1 MPGGPAR
8 KGKAVAERT
17 QKPDQWISTDT
28 GVARLALLP
37 KGRRAGPGHR
47 RAASL
52 VEDQVGRDPVRSD
65 RTTGGVP
72 GRRTPVLSRAGVQKG
87 WAMIRNPSV
96 TTSDRPGVVRG
107 PHPKL
112 RSVSAYLR
120 VVKSGHYRQSA
131 RVELR
136 SRLGGPW
143 RGMNPRIREYLH
155 DAIFAVMDELESR
168 TSGQSD
174 HPSVVQL
181 CVALNL
187 VKDDLGWNDGAS
199 GDA

>member
-1 MPGGPAR
+1 
-8 KGKAVAERT
+8 
-17 QKPDQWISTDT
+17 
-28 GVARLALLP
+28 
-37 KGRRAGPGHR
+37 
-47 RAASL
+47 
-52 VEDQVGRDPVRSD
+52 
-65 RTTGGVP
+65 
-72 GRRTPVLSRAGVQKG
+72 
-87 WAMIRNPSV
+87 MIRNPSV

-168 TSGQSD
+168 TGGQSD